1 MIGYPTET
9 IWGFGCDP
17 NNPLSVARILQI
29 KHRPVDKGL
38 ILLSPRFEYCEP
50 FIRLE
55 SGQREILEKPRGRPT
70 TWLVEASD
78 FCPMWIRGE
87 HSTVAIR
94 ITSHPLLEALCKQLQ
109 TPLVSTSAN
118 YAGQSTARSKLQ
130 MQRQFAN
137 QLDFIVTGFNAG
149 GSRAS
154 DIKSLASGNLL
165 RSGH

>member
-1 MIGYPTET
+1 
-9 IWGFGCDP
+9 
-17 NNPLSVARILQI
+17 
-29 KHRPVDKGL
+29 L

-55 SGQREILEKPRGRPT
+55 SGQREILEQPRDRPT

-78 FCPMWIRGE
+78 FCPLWIRGK

-94 ITSHPLLEALCKQLQ
+94 ITSHPLLEMLCKQLQ

-118 YAGQSTARSKLQ
+118 FAGKLTARSKLQ
-130 MQRQFAN
+130 MQRQFAS
-137 QLDFIVTGFNAG
+137 QLDFIVTGFEAG
-149 GSRAS
+149 GNRPS
-154 DIKSLASGNLL
+154 DIKSLANGNLL